1 MKKVKKVKRRIIQVS
16 SLTTKVG
23 EVYKDSLA
31 SLCNDGTLWIAEV
44 VEDKVRWSRFP
55 DVPQPGQTM
64 SAGPPAAPPKKQTGL
79 KAAPDSKPADESEQ
93 EK

>member
-1 MKKVKKVKRRIIQVS
+1 MKKIKRRIIQVS

-64 SAGPPAAPPKKQTGL
+64 SAGPPAAPPKKQTSL
-79 KAAPDSKPADESEQ
+79 KAAPDPDPEPAGESEQ